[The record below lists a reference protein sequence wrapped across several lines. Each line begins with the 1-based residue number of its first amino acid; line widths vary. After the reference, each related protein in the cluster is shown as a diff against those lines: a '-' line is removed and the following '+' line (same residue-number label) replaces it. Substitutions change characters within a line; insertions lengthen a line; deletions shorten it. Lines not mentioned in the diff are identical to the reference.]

1 MESFHESIQLCNRK
15 KIFYQFTCYNMFISY
30 VKPSV
35 KYINFLHKR
44 FPIKGEIYIA
54 KGNSYIFI
62 ILLKGCTHMIEIV
75 R

>member
-1 MESFHESIQLCNRK
+1 
-15 KIFYQFTCYNMFISY
+15 MFISY
-30 VKPSV
+30 VKLSV

-62 ILLKGCTHMIEIV
+62 ILLKGCSHMIEIV